1 MNLKKPSLL
10 RRLLLS
16 FLLLGTTAGFIFPFY
31 TEYFVE
37 WKPNMYPWFFLGSVI
52 SGVILGGINYFLVN
66 WILIRRLKRIS
77 DVASAISSKDV
88 THICTMQSHDLIGD
102 IVTSFNQM
110 SETLRVMLKQISSD
124 ADDLTQSVGSL
135 SDLTSQTEQDVHAQF
150 SQVEQVATAM
160 NQMSASV
167 KEVAQKAT
175 ETAELTAEANEQ
187 GNNAKVVV
195 VEAMGAVD
203 HLSDMVQG
211 AATVISNLEAESE
224 NIGNVLA
231 VINGIAEQTNL
242 LALNAAIEAARA
254 GEQGRGFAVVADEV
268 RTLATRT
275 QQSTEEIS
283 AMIERLQKGSRDAVK
298 TMEAARAQALTGVDF
313 TEQAAE
319 ALAIISGD
327 INSIADMSVQI
338 SSAANEQTA
347 VVDDVSQNITAIN
360 DVSQHTTQ
368 NVGNINQ
375 DVTRLSGLA
384 EALKQLTS
392 GYKT

>member
-1 MNLKKPSLL
+1 MNFKKPSLL
-10 RRLLLS
+10 RRLFISYVLFGITIGL
-16 FLLLGTTAGFIFPFY
+16 IFPFY
-31 TEYFVE
+31 ADFFVE
-37 WKPNMYPWFFLGSVI
+37 WKTDMYQWFFIGSVI
-52 SGVILGGINYFLVN
+52 AGALVGGINCFLVN
-66 WILIRRLKRIS
+66 QILLRRLNRIS
-77 DVASAISSKDV
+77 EVAIAISSKDL
-88 THICTMQSHDLIGD
+88 TQQCTMQSTGVIGE
-102 IVTSFNQM
+102 IVNSINQM
-110 SETLRVMLKQISSD
+110 SDALRVMIQQISTEAGGLYDSSSTLRE
-124 ADDLTQSVGSL
+124 LTW
-135 SDLTSQTEQDVHAQF
+135 QTEQGAQAQF

-160 NQMSASV
+160 NQMSASAQ
-167 KEVAQKAT
+167 EVARKAS
-175 ETAELTAEANEQ
+175 ETAQLTADANEE

-211 AATVISNLEAESE
+211 AADVITKLEVESE

-283 AMIERLQKGSRDAVK
+283 GMIDRLQSGSRDAVK
-298 TMEAARAQALTGVDF
+298 TMEEARTQALTGVEF

-319 ALAIISGD
+319 ALAMISGS
-327 INSIADMSVQI
+327 INGIADMSAQI
-338 SSAANEQTA
+338 SNAANEQTA
-347 VVDDVSQNITAIN
+347 VVEDVNQSITAIN
-360 DVSQHTTQ
+360 DVSLQTTA
-368 NVGNINQ
+368 NIGNINQ
-375 DVTRLSGLA
+375 A
-384 EALKQLTS
+384 AAQLTGYAEELTQLIS